1 MARVKPLMREGK
13 SNVNEIIRNHKTAV
27 RSGLGTQGSGLAVAG
42 AHSPEL
48 SAHIPAGFGTRSTSY
63 WSSSIVVG
71 ASAAAPRPPH
81 LRCALDLRCLVLRS
95 LLAAGMA
102 FGGLGA
108 IGAGAAEQKGGP
120 PAPEAAAKAAAPAND
135 MISLETDA
143 KVTTRSFR
151 RQLEPEQAAAR
162 AKMKRLEGTM
172 TGVVGATGTNGLSL
186 SFGVTGNAEQE
197 RWLPF
202 EAGLKLVG
210 YPRLSDVRQGDT
222 VNVTY
227 EYLEDGSE
235 LFLKRLLLLK
245 RAPEGQP

>member
-1 MARVKPLMREGK
+1 M
-13 SNVNEIIRNHKTAV
+13 TD
-27 RSGLGTQGSGLAVAG
+27 GTWRA
-42 AHSPEL
+42 
-48 SAHIPAGFGTRSTSY
+48 INSY
-63 WSSSIVVG
+63 SVWPSVV
-71 ASAAAPRPPH
+71 SAAEGPPRPTH
-81 LRCALDLRCLVLRS
+81 LRCTLDLRCLVFRS
-95 LLAAGMA
+95 FLAAGIA

-120 PAPEAAAKAAAPAND
+120 PAPEATAKAAAPAND

-143 KVTTRSFR
+143 KVTTKSFR

-186 SFGVTGNAEQE
+186 SFGITGNAEQE

-210 YPRLSDVRQGDT
+210 YQRLSDVRQGDT

-235 LFLKRLLLLK
+235 LFLKRLMLLK
-245 RAPEGQP
+245 RAQEGQP